1 MSSPSIR
8 RALCT
13 HLRGRVILR
22 TSFYASNHKDTPVDG
37 CPAPP
42 CAIKYN
48 RIARLDRRTKMER
61 FVRILAVFL
70 WVAAT
75 LFVVILFA
83 GGLSFEFLVGL
94 LGRERLETLEA
105 VLVGTVALCSGLIA
119 WYEFRANNAEETEYG
134 EWTGKAV
141 LYSTIFGIT
150 LFLSFLFVPIA
161 FYDP

>member
-1 MSSPSIR
+1 
-8 RALCT
+8 
-13 HLRGRVILR
+13 
-22 TSFYASNHKDTPVDG
+22 
-37 CPAPP
+37 
-42 CAIKYN
+42 
-48 RIARLDRRTKMER
+48 MER
-61 FVRILAVFL
+61 FVRILTVFL

-75 LFVVILFA
+75 LFVVMLFA

-134 EWTGKAV
+134 EWTEKAA

>member
-1 MSSPSIR
+1 
-8 RALCT
+8 
-13 HLRGRVILR
+13 
-22 TSFYASNHKDTPVDG
+22 
-37 CPAPP
+37 
-42 CAIKYN
+42 
-48 RIARLDRRTKMER
+48 MER
-61 FVRILAVFL
+61 FVRILTVFL

-75 LFVVILFA
+75 LFVVMLFA

-134 EWTGKAV
+134 EWTGKAA